1 MASEEPID
9 LIRLEGEDNSVTVR
23 ITGKRPA
30 PGRAGVEVLVG
41 EILVDTAFVR
51 GSLATSVAPEDLTR
65 WRETLDALDGG
76 ADSTWRAGQRAPELS
91 VELDPDGELAHV
103 TVADHTMSLTSVTAT
118 VTLTDEWFD
127 EAYDRLDAT
136 LRTWPL
142 EGALRG

>member
-9 LIRLEGEDNSVTVR
+9 LIRLEGEDNSVIVR

-30 PGRAGVEVLVG
+30 PGRSGADELVG

-51 GSLATSVAPEDLTR
+51 GSLATSVSPEDLTE

-76 ADSTWRAGQRAPELS
+76 ADTTWREGRRAPELS
-91 VELDPDGELAHV
+91 VELDPDGERAYV
-103 TVADHTMSLTSVTAT
+103 TVADHTMSLTTVTAT
-118 VTLTDEWFD
+118 VLLTDEWFD

-136 LRTWPL
+136 LRAWPL
-142 EGALRG
+142 EGALRS

>member
-1 MASEEPID
+1 MTPAEPID
-9 LIRLEGEDNSVTVR
+9 LIRLEGEDNSVVVR

-30 PGRAGVEVLVG
+30 PGRPGIDELVG

-51 GSLATSVAPEDLTR
+51 GTLATSVSPEDLTQ

-76 ADSTWRAGQRAPELS
+76 DDSAWREGGRAPELL
-91 VELDPDGELAHV
+91 VELDPDGERAHV
-103 TVADHTMSLTSVTAT
+103 TIADHTMSLTTVTAT

-136 LRTWPL
+136 LRAWPV
-142 EGALRG
+142 EGALQG

>member
-1 MASEEPID
+1 MASEESID

-23 ITGKRPA
+23 ITGKRPT
-30 PGRAGVEVLVG
+30 PGRSGVEVLVG

-51 GSLATSVAPEDLTR
+51 GSLATSVSPEDLTE

-76 ADSTWRAGQRAPELS
+76 DDRTWRAGRRDPELS

-103 TVADHTMSLTSVTAT
+103 TITDHTMSRTSVTAT

-127 EAYDRLDAT
+127 EAYERLDET
-136 LRTWPL
+136 LRTWPVD
-142 EGALRG
+142 GALRG